1 MQTSNISIHD
11 KIVEHALNMFKM
23 HGIKAVRMDDVA
35 KTLRISKRTLYEQFN
50 DKEALLMEC
59 VKYNAIKERD
69 IYEDYK
75 QRASS
80 SVEML
85 CFIIKHNID
94 EFSRYSPNFF
104 SEIMKYQP
112 IREYMEERAEYERE
126 EKETFFK
133 KGVEEGYLV
142 KGINFQLLGIINKAA
157 VDYLISKEVYKQYS
171 LQEVFNTFI
180 TLFIRGILTEK
191 GHKELEKH
199 LGNLI

>member
-157 VDYLISKEVYKQYS
+157 VDYLISNKVYKQYS